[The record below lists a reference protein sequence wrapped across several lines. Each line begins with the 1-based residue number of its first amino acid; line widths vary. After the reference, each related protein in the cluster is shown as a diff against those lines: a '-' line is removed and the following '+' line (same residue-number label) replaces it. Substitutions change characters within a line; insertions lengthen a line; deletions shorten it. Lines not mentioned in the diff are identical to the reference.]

1 MKSRQHIINFVLTVV
16 ICTIICSPVYY
27 FRITQP
33 VDSDFGGH
41 VNYAQH
47 FLDKGFFEPSPAAHP
62 ILQLLIIFI
71 SKINGGLFEL
81 YGSMLIVQILA
92 QGFLAGIV
100 YIWLGDGD
108 KKGWEIWRIGA
119 SISVTFIA
127 PVMLLAIKDG
137 LFYFGYIA
145 MANYSNP
152 TVNLLKPIALLCIM
166 QATDVLE
173 NGKESFTDILKSA
186 SLVIIASFIKPNF
199 TLALLP
205 AVLVISVYY
214 LIIRKS
220 ISHKQILLGFILPSV
235 LSLVTQW
242 GIMYA
247 SKAPSNR
254 ILFAPFFLESAYS
267 DYLLPKF
274 LLSIPFIAQGVY
286 VFRKHLPH
294 DFSLL
299 LGFLVFIFGVFQN
312 YMFVEGGNDLLHGNF
327 RWSGQIVTILFS
339 IIILRKTL
347 KEMVLGKKMYSV
359 FAKFIAL
366 VTYVSQ
372 LLGGAAYYYYCLTSM
387 HYR

>member
-1 MKSRQHIINFVLTVV
+1 
-16 ICTIICSPVYY
+16 
-27 FRITQP
+27 
-33 VDSDFGGH
+33 
-41 VNYAQH
+41 
-47 FLDKGFFEPSPAAHP
+47 
-62 ILQLLIIFI
+62 
-71 SKINGGLFEL
+71 
-81 YGSMLIVQILA
+81 MLIVQVLA
-92 QGFLAGIV
+92 QGFLAGLV

-108 KKGWEIWRIGA
+108 KKSWEIWRIGA
-119 SISVTFIA
+119 SVSVTFIA

-137 LFYFGYIA
+137 LYYFGYVA

-152 TVNLLKPIALLCIM
+152 TVNLLKPAALLCIM

-173 NGKESFTDILKSA
+173 NDKESWKDILKSA
-186 SLVIIASFIKPNF
+186 SLVVIASFIKPNF

-205 AVLVISVYY
+205 AVLVIYVYF
-214 LIIRKS
+214 LISKKS
-220 ISHKQILLGFILPSV
+220 ISQKQLLFGFALPSI
-235 LSLVTQW
+235 LSLVVQW

-286 VFRKHLPH
+286 VFRKQLTQ

-299 LGFLVFIFGVFQN
+299 LGFLVFIFGIFQN

-339 IIILRKTL
+339 IVILRKTL
-347 KEMVLGKKMYSV
+347 KEMVLNNFYGV
-359 FAKFIAL
+359 WAKFSAL
-366 VTYVSQ
+366 VTYASQ
-372 LLGGAAYYYYCLTSM
+372 LIGGAVYYYYCLTSM